1 MSFLEQ
7 HFDSYF
13 RVCSLQ
19 DKETRKRVMIIGDLD
34 EINLVNSDDSDSP
47 TNFTNSIS
55 SEDGKSDTMSKL
67 IYR

>member
-1 MSFLEQ
+1 
-7 HFDSYF
+7 
-13 RVCSLQ
+13 
-19 DKETRKRVMIIGDLD
+19 MIIGDLD

-55 SEDGKSDTMSKL
+55 SEDGKNDTMSKL